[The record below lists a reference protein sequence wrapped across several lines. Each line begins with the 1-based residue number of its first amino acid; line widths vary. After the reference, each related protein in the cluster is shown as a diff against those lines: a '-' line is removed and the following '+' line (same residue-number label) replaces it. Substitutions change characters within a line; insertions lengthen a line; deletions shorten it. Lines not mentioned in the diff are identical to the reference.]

1 MRTLRLPGLLTCLML
16 LSWLPVAAPAPAYAG
31 PNPAEVPPTP
41 AAARSAAPAAP
52 GTLEGTFAQP
62 GQTIEYHFMIQVAP
76 MTEAALADSFQA
88 RVVEPLK
95 VVAGV
100 GPLGRRHRG
109 AYVDSRE
116 HGLEAHDLIV
126 RVRDGQITVKARA
139 STPTAL
145 LDLQGCTSRKY
156 ETDHFD
162 RPEYSISS
170 DIKVPRREFGV
181 PDPTSNLAGLW
192 ALIESQCPGMWRQ
205 IRPAVAGS
213 PGLEIPG
220 VAHMYSADATLKHP
234 GAARLK
240 ETGVAVWF
248 FPPTGR
254 FLVELSF
261 TGYVKD
267 RLDVEKM
274 CAWIGSRLKAAGLL
288 RADQS
293 SKTQQYFEA
302 YFGASK

>member
-1 MRTLRLPGLLTCLML
+1 MRTLRLPGALACLML
-16 LSWLPVAAPAPAYAG
+16 LSWLPAAPPGPAFAA
-31 PNPAEVPPTP
+31 PNPAGVPPTP
-41 AAARSAAPAAP
+41 AAPGTAAPASP
-52 GTLEGTFAQP
+52 GASNGTFAQP
-62 GQTIEYHFMIQVAP
+62 DRTIEYHFMIQVAP

-95 VVAGV
+95 VVADV
-100 GPLGRRHRG
+100 GPLGRCHRG

-139 STPTAL
+139 SSPTAL
-145 LDLQGCTSRKY
+145 LDLQGCTSKKY
-156 ETDHFD
+156 ETDQFD

-170 DIKVPRREFGV
+170 DIKVRRREFNV

-192 ALIESQCPGMWRQ
+192 ALMESRCPGMWRQ
-205 IRPAVAGS
+205 VRPVVAGS
-213 PGLEIPG
+213 PGLQIPG
-220 VAHMYSADATLKHP
+220 VAHMYSADAALKLP
-234 GAARLK
+234 GAAGLK
-240 ETGVAVWF
+240 EAGVAVWF
-248 FPPTGR
+248 FPPTAK

-267 RLDVEKM
+267 RLDQEKM
-274 CAWIGSRLKAAGLL
+274 CAEIGSRLKAAGLL
-288 RADQS
+288 KADQS
-293 SKTQQYFEA
+293 SKTRQYFGA